1 LQNSATESKRI
12 LIIGATSAIAK
23 ATARIYAA
31 QGCQLHLI
39 ARNQE
44 TLQATADD
52 LKVRG
57 ASDVTFSTLDVN
69 EFEKHKEVLQA
80 ALKSLNGV
88 DIALICHGSLPDQQA
103 SEKDFE
109 LAHHEINTNGLS
121 VVSLLTTLSAYF
133 EDQRHGTIAVVTSVA
148 GDRGRQSN
156 FVYGSVK
163 AMVSTYLQG
172 LRGRLLPH
180 NVHVVDI
187 RPGFVDS
194 PMTAHLQKG
203 PLWSSPELIGKVIVS
218 SISKRRHT
226 VYAPFYW
233 RFIMLIVRSIPEMLF
248 KRIKL

>member
-1 LQNSATESKRI
+1 MNDAANQPNRV

-31 QGCQLHLI
+31 RGCRLHLV

-44 TLQATADD
+44 ALQAVAND
-52 LKVRG
+52 LTVRG
-57 ASDVTFSTLDVN
+57 ASEVTFNTLDVN
-69 EFEKHKEVLQA
+69 DFEKHGEVLQQA
-80 ALKSLNGV
+80 MDSLHQV
-88 DIALICHGSLPDQQA
+88 DVALICHGSLPDQQA
-103 SEKDFE
+103 SEKDFD
-109 LAHHEINTNGLS
+109 LARHEINTNGLS
-121 VVSLLTTLSAYF
+121 VISLLTTLSEF
-133 EDQRHGTIAVVTSVA
+133 FIKQGNGTIAVVTSVA

-156 FVYGSVK
+156 YVYGSVK

-194 PMTAHLQKG
+194 PMTAHLEKG
-203 PLWSSPELIGKVIVS
+203 PLWAKPEQIGRIIVN
-218 SISKRRHT
+218 SIGKRRHT

-233 RFIMLIVRSIPEMLF
+233 RFIMLIVRSVPEVLF

>member
-1 LQNSATESKRI
+1 MQNSAIEPNRI

-31 QGCQLHLI
+31 KGCRLHLI
-39 ARNQE
+39 ARNPDA
-44 TLQATADD
+44 LQATADD
-52 LKVRG
+52 LSVRG
-57 ASDVTFSTLDVN
+57 AREVTFSMLDVN
-69 EFEKHKEVLQA
+69 DFEKHEEALQSA
-80 ALKSLNGV
+80 MKSMSEIDV
-88 DIALICHGSLPDQQA
+88 ALICHGSLPDQQA
-103 SEKDFE
+103 SEKDFD
-109 LAHHEINTNGLS
+109 LARHEINTNGLS
-121 VVSLLTTLSAYF
+121 VISLLTSLSGYF
-133 EDQRHGTIAVVTSVA
+133 IEQGNGTIAVVTSVA

-156 FVYGSVK
+156 YVYGSVK

-194 PMTAHLQKG
+194 PMTAHIEKG
-203 PLWSSPELIGKVIVS
+203 ALWSSPDRIGKIIVNG
-218 SISKRRHT
+218 IGKRRHT

-233 RFIMLIVRSIPEMLF
+233 RFIMLIVRSIPEVLF